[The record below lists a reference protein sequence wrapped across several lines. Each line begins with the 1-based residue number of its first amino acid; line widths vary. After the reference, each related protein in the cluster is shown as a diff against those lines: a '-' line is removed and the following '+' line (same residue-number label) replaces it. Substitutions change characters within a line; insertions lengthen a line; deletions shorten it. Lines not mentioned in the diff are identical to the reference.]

1 MDGATDTGVP
11 HWAELVALVDATV
24 ARDGAAAAEARRA
37 LVAAMGEAAM
47 IDAAAVI
54 GGFDG
59 ITKVADATGIPLE
72 PGKADASAE
81 WRESLGID
89 RFTAQKT

>member
-1 MDGATDTGVP
+1 MDGMTDTGVP
-11 HWAELVALVDATV
+11 HWQALVALVDATV
-24 ARDGAAAAEARRA
+24 ARDAASAAQARA
-37 LVAAMGEAAM
+37 LLVASMGHAAM
-47 IDAAAVI
+47 IDAAAVL

-72 PGKADASAE
+72 QGKADASAE

-89 RFTAQKT
+89 RFVTEKG